1 MFPVHG
7 HAAPAPLAVLLV
19 LHDEVAAEVLDAP
32 ALAAD
37 AGVDHLQRRAVAEVE
52 VFSVPRPGEET
63 LRSVA
68 CNNKTSVSVDIF
80 GISEYNRH
88 RGQVRI
94 IMWTPATKYKH

>member
-19 LHDEVAAEVLDAP
+19 LQHEVTAEVLDAP

-37 AGVDHLQRRAVAEVE
+37 AGVDHLERRAVAEVE

-68 CNNKTSVSVDIF
+68 CNKTSVSV
-80 GISEYNRH
+80 SASKKVH
-88 RGQVRI
+88 PKVRNHGEG
-94 IMWTPATKYKH
+94 PF